1 MKLLDDAPQQISILE
16 TLNEASES
24 PLTKEP
30 EESLDKSTR
39 KATPLA
45 PTPTVAISTPTVEV
59 VATSHNATEKSEPEV
74 KEKPLAAAV
83 AESDKPIGE
92 PQATD
97 TSAAVGVDSSIS
109 DTALDEVK
117 KRGTSAEKKKLRRI
131 RTNSQVETII

>member
-83 AESDKPIGE
+83 ESDKPIGK